1 MNKMERYAIVF
12 QPKTGCDDFIKKKK
26 KLRIPC
32 RIYDILAYD
41 Y

>member
-1 MNKMERYAIVF
+1 MERYAIVF
-12 QPKTGCDDFIKKKK
+12 QPKTGCDDLIYKKKTSYT
-26 KLRIPC
+26 